1 MRVTI
6 REEKLVDTDAIRE
19 VNDKAFGQSQEGRLV
34 DLIRTNNATTLSLV
48 AVVDDRV
55 VGHILFSPVKLEMGD
70 RVLEGS
76 GLGPMSVLPEFQRM
90 GIGSKL
96 INEGISKL
104 RTTASPF
111 IVVLGHPEYYPRFG
125 FVPASRYHV
134 RCEWEVPDDVFM
146 IMPLNTSALSGVTG
160 LARYRDEFKTVA

>member
-1 MRVTI
+1 MHVTI
-6 REEKLVDTDAIRE
+6 REEKLVDADAIRE

-55 VGHILFSPVKLEMGD
+55 VGHILFSPVKLETND

-96 INEGISKL
+96 INEGISRL

-111 IVVLGHPEYYPRFG
+111 IVVLGHPDYYPRFG

-134 RCEWEVPDDVFM
+134 SCEWEVPDEVFM
-146 IMPLNTSALSGVTG
+146 ILPLNTSALSGVTG
-160 LARYRDEFKTVA
+160 LARYREEFKTVA